1 MAVAWTRRRSIAS
14 SSPSTPPRRWARAP
28 DLDCRWRTASSP
40 AIAARSRSAT
50 RPVREPSSASFF
62 RSRAPTET
70 RSCWHARRRRT
81 AEDRIQSE
89 TLNPVLII
97 GWLHFRNPLR
107 SVKGYVSMPKILVID
122 DDVMVRNTIS
132 KVLRH
137 CGFEVI
143 VAEDG
148 VRGLASF
155 RRDRPDLVIT
165 DIIMPEKEGIE
176 TIIEM
181 RREHPDTKIIA
192 VSGGGRIGNAD
203 FLSMATSLGA
213 AAVIA
218 KPFLPEELINQVKS
232 CLAA

>member
-1 MAVAWTRRRSIAS
+1 
-14 SSPSTPPRRWARAP
+14 
-28 DLDCRWRTASSP
+28 
-40 AIAARSRSAT
+40 
-50 RPVREPSSASFF
+50 
-62 RSRAPTET
+62 
-70 RSCWHARRRRT
+70 
-81 AEDRIQSE
+81 
-89 TLNPVLII
+89 
-97 GWLHFRNPLR
+97 
-107 SVKGYVSMPKILVID
+107 MPKILVID

-137 CGFEVI
+137 SGFEVI

-176 TIIEM
+176 IIIEM
-181 RREHPDTKIIA
+181 RREHPETKIIA

-203 FLSMATSLGA
+203 FLGMATSLGA

-218 KPFLPEELINQVKS
+218 KPFLPEDLISQVKS